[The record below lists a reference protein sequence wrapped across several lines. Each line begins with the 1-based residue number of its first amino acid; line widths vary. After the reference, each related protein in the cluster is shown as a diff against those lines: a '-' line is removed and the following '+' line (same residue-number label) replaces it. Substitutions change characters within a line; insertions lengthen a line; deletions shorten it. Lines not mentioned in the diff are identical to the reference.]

1 MMQFWEDDA
10 DTTAVGLYLE
20 SIGNPRKFSRLA
32 RRLAR
37 TKPVIVAKSDAMGL
51 RPAARPRR
59 PHHPGARRRPSTR

>member
-51 RPAARPRR
+51 QLPPGHAVRTTQAPPEAAGRR
-59 PHHPGARRRPSTR
+59 